1 MEYEEER
8 LSNLNYKF
16 ELEDKYIYV
25 NQNDNSKYTIKSPYL
40 KVLKAKHEFKNK
52 NYLIVQLDQDLDT
65 DEQIDNFIKKI
76 RTIDEYSKEI
86 LLNNSKNWYGKKW
99 DIYTLDSMTRYPI
112 DEQKGVLYMKIIIS
126 KEDKELNKSIETLE
140 KIMENNKEVYISI
153 KTFFKGLRWSREIFT
168 EEWYLE
174 DFNILEEDDQDLI
187 LENLIKNIEESNK
200 NIEEKK
206 ESLLENKKEEKYDE
220 NKEELN
226 NKNEE
231 LNLLENEES
240 KLLENKELNLLK
252 NEELNLLVN
261 KELYLLENEESK
273 LLKNEEKSNLLEN
286 EEKSSLLENEEEI
299 LLENQEENILENE
312 ELHLL
317 ENENIEEINNIGYKN
332 KQKKSKNK
340 KNIIR
345 EDGESVISITS
356 SKIKKRF
363 ILNGKIIK

>member
-8 LSNLNYKF
+8 LNNLSYKF

-25 NQNDNSKYTIKSPYL
+25 NKNNNKYVVKSPYL

-52 NYLIVQLDQDLDT
+52 NYLIVQLDQDLDV
-65 DEQIDNFIKKI
+65 DEQMDAFIKKI
-76 RTIDEYSKEI
+76 RAIDEYSKEI

-112 DEQKGVLYMKIIIS
+112 DEQKGVLYMKIIIN

-200 NIEEKK
+200 NKEKK
-206 ESLLENKKEEKYDE
+206 ESLLENKKEEEYNE

-226 NKNEE
+226 NKNEK

-240 KLLENKELNLLK
+240 QLLENKELNLLK
-252 NEELNLLVN
+252 NEESNLLVN
-261 KELYLLENEESK
+261 KELYLLEIEESD
-273 LLKNEEKSNLLEN
+273 LLENEKSNLLEI
-286 EEKSSLLENEEEI
+286 EESKLLENEEQI

-312 ELHLL
+312 ELNIL
-317 ENENIEEINNIGYKN
+317 ENENIKEINNIDYKN

-345 EDGESVISITS
+345 EDGESIISTTS